1 MERKLAA
8 AVVCGGHKALVR
20 QDNGLAAGSGAGG
33 EEKDPAA
40 VSLIPPGQSLREI
53 RLQFKQQILV
63 LSKEG
68 IDVRLPDLLPQKLVG
83 GALIQKDRLYMGDG
97 GAEDRDDAVE
107 RSVTENADACLS
119 GLRALWA
126 FPP

>member
-1 MERKLAA
+1 M
-8 AVVCGGHKALVR
+8 
-20 QDNGLAAGSGAGG
+20 
-33 EEKDPAA
+33 
-40 VSLIPPGQSLREI
+40 SLIPPGQSLREI

-119 GLRALWA
+119 GFAELIISSVKEISNSEKLLNLRGKSCV
-126 FPP
+126 FIE